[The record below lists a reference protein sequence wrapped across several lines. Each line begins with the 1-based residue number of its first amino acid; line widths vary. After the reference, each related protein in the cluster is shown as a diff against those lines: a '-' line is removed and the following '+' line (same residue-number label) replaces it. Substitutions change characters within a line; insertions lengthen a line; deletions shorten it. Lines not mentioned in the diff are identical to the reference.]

1 MSIYAHLEGGTIMK
15 IAVPY
20 DRGRIDPHFGHCQ
33 VMVIFDTDDEKILG
47 KMTIPCQ
54 GSGHQYM
61 TGLLRKL
68 KAEVVLAGNMGKPAL
83 MALREA
89 NIRVYMGLSGSPE
102 NAVIAFLEGSLE
114 SFNTARLDLSQ
125 MEDHCDCEK

>member
-1 MSIYAHLEGGTIMK
+1 MK

-54 GSGHQYM
+54 GSGHAYM

-89 NIRVYMGLSGSPE
+89 NIRV
-102 NAVIAFLEGSLE
+102 
-114 SFNTARLDLSQ
+114 
-125 MEDHCDCEK
+125 